1 LEERFGTNLVGGKR
15 RQELDIRL
23 ADEETRRLL

>member
-1 LEERFGTNLVGGKR
+1 LEERLRAKLVGGKR

-23 ADEETRRLL
+23 ADEETRRPL